1 MPTQFQESQLGV
13 YLYNS
18 RFNDVTPKA
27 RIQYGDTMYTIEI
40 SQCYKWKDFFSPGE
54 SAAKLVVVSA
64 ILASL
69 EAEARTLVAE

>member
-1 MPTQFQESQLGV
+1 MGV

-54 SAAKLVVVSA
+54 SVAKLVVVSA